1 MGKLRFYFAL
11 WSAKAVLCLLRI
23 LGKNAT
29 YFPGKL
35 ALKLCG
41 DFLYR
46 IGRPDT
52 LIGVTGTNGKTT
64 VSNLLADVLS
74 ERESAIVNNRYGSN
88 IDAGVASALI
98 DAASIG
104 GKCRLKLGVLEMDER
119 SAAKIFPALKPD
131 WLIVTNLFRDSMR
144 RNAHPEYIAGLLNA
158 NIPPTTKLILN
169 ADELIS
175 SSLMPLN
182 YRAYFGIDPLPDE
195 PPVRDN
201 IVIDARICPLCGGR
215 LEYDFRRYNHIGRA
229 HCPQCGFKSAEPYY
243 RMVSAGTVL
252 EKDGVWHDYTMHA
265 DAVYNMYNMLA
276 VIALLREMGYAKD
289 EISAS
294 FEKLEI
300 VQSRYWSENIGGKEL
315 TQIMAKGLNAVA
327 CSRSFDFV
335 ANAAGKKTVVLML
348 DDVFDE
354 KNSSENI
361 AWLYDADFDFL
372 AGDDIIQV
380 VAVGVRCLDTRL
392 RLLIGGVDDARI
404 CAVESAEDAAA
415 AADISAD
422 RIFVLYE
429 LYRHDSAV
437 KLRDKI
443 AERLRGL

>member
-11 WSAKAVLCLLRI
+11 WSAKAAQCLLRAI
-23 LGKNAT
+23 GKKAT
-29 YFPGKL
+29 YFSGRL
-35 ALKLCG
+35 ALRLCG
-41 DFLYR
+41 DFLCR
-46 IGRPDT
+46 IGKPDT

-64 VSNLLADVLS
+64 VSNLLADVLT
-74 ERESAIVNNRYGSN
+74 EREGAIVNNRYGSN
-88 IDAGVASALI
+88 IDAGVATSLI
-98 DAASIG
+98 DAASLG

-131 WLIVTNLFRDSMR
+131 WLLVTNLFRDSMR
-144 RNAHPEYIAGLLNA
+144 RNAHPEYIASLLND
-158 NIPPTTKLILN
+158 NIPAGTKLILN

-175 SSLMPLN
+175 SSLAPLN
-182 YRAYFGIDPLPDE
+182 YRAYFGIDPLENE

-201 IVIDARICPLCGGR
+201 IVIDARVCPLCGAE
-215 LEYDFRRYNHIGRA
+215 LVYDFRRYNHIGRA
-229 HCPQCGFKSAEPYY
+229 HCPECGFKSKEPDY
-243 RMVSAGTVL
+243 RMVSPGTVL
-252 EKDGVWHDYTMHA
+252 ERDGVWYDYTMRA

-276 VIALLREMGYAKD
+276 AVALLREMGYQRQDIA
-289 EISAS
+289 AS

-300 VQSRYWSENIGGKEL
+300 VRSRYWNENIGGREL

-335 ANAAGKKTVVLML
+335 ANAAGKKAVVLML

-354 KNSSENI
+354 KTSSENI

-372 AGDDIIQV
+372 AADDIIQV

-392 RLLIGGVDDARI
+392 RLLIGGVEEARI
-404 CAVESAEDAAA
+404 TAVENARDAAA
-415 AADISAD
+415 AVDIGAD

-437 KLRDKI
+437 SVRNEI
-443 AERLRGL
+443 AERLREL